1 MGRTSRRLEGTEGVA
16 ADARG
21 PRTTRDPSLSVGARR
36 ADECRLVQSDNLVA
50 MRELERTHGARFRLA
65 YLDPPF
71 NTGRVFSQYDDAR
84 SREAWL
90 AMMAPR
96 LHAARALLRD
106 DGVLAVE
113 IDDTELGP
121 LQVLCDEIFGSRNRV
136 STITVVRSAATGHK
150 AQNAGPVHVSDFILL
165 YAKSRAAFSPT
176 RLFRERAGA
185 DPAYR
190 TFIVDR
196 GAPVASWRYV
206 PLARAVAAHAG
217 FATGSAAKRSLGE
230 AWPARQAAF
239 ARAHAASV
247 VRFAQVRV
255 EAVSREAQALVA
267 RSRREPDRTLV
278 LERPSRP
285 ALVLRGGNR
294 VLFLASKLRSLLP
307 DGTLDPTEA
316 APRVLAEPLTNVWT
330 DVPFQGLA
338 SEGGVAF
345 SRNKKPERLLER
357 LLALTTAPGDWVLD
371 PFLGSGTTAA
381 VAETMGR
388 RWIGIEQGDHALS
401 LALPRLARLARGED
415 ATGLRRSREYTG
427 GGTFGVY
434 R

>member
-1 MGRTSRRLEGTEGVA
+1 MHG
-16 ADARG
+16 
-21 PRTTRDPSLSVGARR
+21 
-36 ADECRLVQSDNLVA
+36 DNLVA
-50 MRELERTHGARFRLA
+50 MGDLERTHAARFRLA

-71 NTGRVFSQYDDAR
+71 NSGRVFAQYDDAR

-96 LHAARALLRD
+96 LRAVRSLLAN
-106 DGVLAVE
+106 DGAMAIE

-121 LQVLCDEIFGSRNRV
+121 LQVLCDEIFGSKNRV

-150 AQNAGPVHVSDFILL
+150 AQNAGPVHVTDFILL
-165 YAKSRAAFSPT
+165 YAKDRAAFAPT
-176 RLFRERAGA
+176 RLFRARAGE

-190 TFIVDR
+190 TFIVDHE
-196 GAPVASWRYV
+196 APVASWQYE
-206 PLARAVAAHAG
+206 PLTRAAARDAG
-217 FATGSAAKRSLGE
+217 YATASEAKRALGE
-230 AWPARQAAF
+230 AWAMRVATF
-239 ARAHAASV
+239 ARAHAGSV

-255 EAVSREAQALVA
+255 EAVSREAQRLVA
-267 RSRREPDRTLV
+267 RSRREPSRTLV
-278 LERPSRP
+278 LERPGRAP
-285 ALVLRGGNR
+285 LVLRGGNR
-294 VLFLASKLRSLLP
+294 VLFLSSKVRSVHA
-307 DGTLDPTEA
+307 DGTLDPTEH
-316 APRVLAEPLTNVWT
+316 APRVVAEPLTNVWS

-357 LLALTTAPGDWVLD
+357 VLALTTRPGDWVLD

-388 RWIGIEQGDHALS
+388 RWVGIEQGDHALS
-401 LALPRLARLARGED
+401 LALPRLARLVRGED
-415 ATGLRRSREYTG
+415 PTGLRRTRPYAG
-427 GGTFGVY
+427 GGAFGVY

>member
-1 MGRTSRRLEGTEGVA
+1 MGPTSRRLEGAPGPEVA
-16 ADARG
+16 PQR
-21 PRTTRDPSLSVGARR
+21 PRFTRDPSLSVGARR
-36 ADECRLVQSDNLVA
+36 EDESRLVHGDNLEA
-50 MRELERTHGARFRLA
+50 MRELASPHGPRFRLA

-96 LHAARALLRD
+96 LEATRALLRD
-106 DGVLAVE
+106 DGAMAIE

-121 LQVLCDEIFGSRNRV
+121 LQVLCDQVFGSKCRV

-165 YAKSRAAFSPT
+165 YAKDRAAFAPT
-176 RLFRERAGA
+176 RLFRARAGA

-190 TFIVDR
+190 TFVVDR
-196 GAPVASWRYV
+196 SAPVASWQYV
-206 PLARAVAAHAG
+206 PLARAVARGAG
-217 FATGSAAKRSLGE
+217 FATASAAKRALGD
-230 AWPARQAAF
+230 AWGERVAAF
-239 ARAHAASV
+239 ARAHAESV

-255 EAVSREAQALVA
+255 EAVSRAAQALVE
-267 RSRREPDRTLV
+267 RSRREPERTLV
-278 LERPSRP
+278 LERPGRP

-307 DGTLDPTEA
+307 DGTLDPTER
-316 APRVLAEPLTNVWT
+316 APRVVAEPLTNVWS

-338 SEGGVAF
+338 SEGGVSF

-357 LLALTTAPGDWVLD
+357 VLALTTAPGDWVLD

-388 RWIGIEQGDHALS
+388 RWVGIEQGEHALS

-415 ATGLRRSREYTG
+415 ATGLRRTRAYAG
-427 GGTFGVY
+427 GGAFGVY